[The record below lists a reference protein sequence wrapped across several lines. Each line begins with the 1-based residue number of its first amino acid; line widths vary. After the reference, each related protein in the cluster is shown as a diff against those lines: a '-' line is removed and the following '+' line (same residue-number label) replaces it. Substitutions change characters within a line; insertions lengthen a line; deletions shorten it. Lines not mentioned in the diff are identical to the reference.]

1 MYSKIINIILVLVI
15 FIVFYFGLVVLFNI
29 GMIEKNEINVSLTNK
44 NIIHLSVET
53 RINEI
58 TTVRTLIKM
67 SFILGIIVIIKL
79 LAELF
84 ARKR

>member
-1 MYSKIINIILVLVI
+1 MYSKIINIILILVI